1 MCISYLNLSTQMSK
15 NIIDILRKKY
25 NKINYFIHCLQCT
38 LEAFCLKLK
47 NKSFGEKNKII
58 EEEEALM

>member
-1 MCISYLNLSTQMSK
+1 MSK

-25 NKINYFIHCLQCT
+25 NKINYLIHCLQCT
-38 LEAFCLKLK
+38 LEAFCRKLK

-58 EEEEALM
+58 EEEEDLM